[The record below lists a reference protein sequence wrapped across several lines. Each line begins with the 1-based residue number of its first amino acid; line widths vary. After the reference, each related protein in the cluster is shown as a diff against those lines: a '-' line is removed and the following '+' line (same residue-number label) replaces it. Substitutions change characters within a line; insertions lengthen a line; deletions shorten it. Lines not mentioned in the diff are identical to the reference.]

1 MSDCLFCRIVAG
13 EIPADVV
20 ASDDRYLAFR
30 DIEPQAPTHLLV
42 IPRFHVVSLDAA
54 EDTEL
59 LGGLFAFA
67 REVARQ
73 AGVAESGYR
82 AVINTNADAQQTVP
96 HLHVHIFGGR
106 KFTWPPG

>member
-13 EIPADVV
+13 EIPANVV
-20 ASDDRYLAFR
+20 ANDERYLAFR

-42 IPRFHVVSLDAA
+42 IPRVHVTSLDEA
-54 EDTEL
+54 EDDEL

-73 AGVAESGYR
+73 SGVAESGYR
-82 AVINTNADAQQTVP
+82 AVVNTNADAQQTVP
-96 HLHVHIFGGR
+96 HLHVHIMGGR